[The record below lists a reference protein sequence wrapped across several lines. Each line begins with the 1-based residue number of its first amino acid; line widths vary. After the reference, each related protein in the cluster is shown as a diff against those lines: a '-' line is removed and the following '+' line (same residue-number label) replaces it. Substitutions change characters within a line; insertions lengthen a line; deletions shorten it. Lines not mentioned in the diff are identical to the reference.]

1 MTRLESSFP
10 EHTVEIGKRLG
21 GALRAG
27 AVVSLEGPLG
37 AGKTTLVK
45 GIAAALGIEEPVT
58 SPSFTLISSYHGSTD
73 LHHVDLYRLEALAE
87 IEDLGL
93 PELMAGGGVTVIEWG
108 EKAEALLP
116 ADAIRVRVALAGA
129 GRTVSIQGAR
139 L

>member
-1 MTRLESSFP
+1 MTRLESTSA
-10 EHTVEIGKRLG
+10 EQTVEIGRRLG
-21 GALRAG
+21 RVLRAG

-45 GIAAALGIEEPVT
+45 GIAGALGVEEPVT
-58 SPSFTLISSYHGSTD
+58 SPSFTLISSYHGATD

-93 PELMAGGGVTVIEWG
+93 EELMAGEGVTVIEWG

-116 ADAIRVRVALAGA
+116 ADAIRVRVAIDGGA
-129 GRTVSIQGAR
+129 RAVSIEGAAP
-139 L
+139 

>member
-1 MTRLESSFP
+1 MTRLESSSP
-10 EHTVEIGKRLG
+10 DQTVEIGRRLG
-21 GALRAG
+21 VLLPPG

-45 GIAAALGIEEPVT
+45 GIARALGIEEPVT
-58 SPSFTLISSYHGSTD
+58 SPSFTLISTYRGAME

-93 PELMAGGGVTVIEWG
+93 RELMSGGGVTVIEWG

-116 ADAIRVRVALAGA
+116 PDAIRVRVELSGA
-129 GRTVSIQGAR
+129 GRALSIDGAA

>member
-1 MTRLESSFP
+1 MTRLQSTSAEQ
-10 EHTVEIGKRLG
+10 TVEIGRRLG
-21 GALRAG
+21 GTLRAG

-45 GIAAALGIEEPVT
+45 GIAGALGIEEPVT
-58 SPSFTLISSYHGSTD
+58 SPSFTLISSYHGATD

-93 PELMAGGGVTVIEWG
+93 EELMAAGGITVIEWG
-108 EKAEALLP
+108 EKARDLLP
-116 ADAIRVRVALAGA
+116 ADAVRVRVDLDGA
-129 GRTVSIQGAR
+129 GRSVSIEGAA